1 MTDHDKDIIRIQ
13 DDVKELQKQAAT
25 ADVLVDRLDITLDKL
40 SEVSNQVQ
48 QMLLVHEHR
57 FDEAEKQ
64 HETVSRQLDQ
74 RSEAI
79 DREINHLHKRISSL
93 ETKLDERLKKIE
105 MWQWVIVGGASVVG
119 FLVSRFISLD
129 FLK

>member
-40 SEVSNQVQ
+40 TEVSNQVQ

-119 FLVSRFISLD
+119 FLISRFISLD

>member
-40 SEVSNQVQ
+40 TEVSNQVQ

>member
-1 MTDHDKDIIRIQ
+1 MTDLDKDVIRIQ
-13 DDVKELQKQAAT
+13 DDVKELQRQAAT
-25 ADVLVDRLDITLDKL
+25 VDVLVDRLDTTLDKL
-40 SEVSNQVQ
+40 TEVSNQVQ
-48 QMLLVHEHR
+48 QMLVVHEHR

-74 RSEAI
+74 RSEGL
-79 DREINHLHKRISSL
+79 DRELNHVHKRISSL
-93 ETKLDERLKKIE
+93 ETRLDDRLKKIE

-119 FLVSRFISLD
+119 FLISRFISLD

>member
-1 MTDHDKDIIRIQ
+1 MTDLDKDVIRIQ
-13 DDVKELQKQAAT
+13 DDVKELQRQAAT
-25 ADVLVDRLDITLDKL
+25 VDVLVDRLDTTLDKL
-40 SEVSNQVQ
+40 TEVSSQVQ
-48 QMLLVHEHR
+48 QMLIVHEHR

-74 RSEAI
+74 RSEGI
-79 DREINHLHKRISSL
+79 DRELNHVHKRISSL
-93 ETKLDERLKKIE
+93 ETKLDDRLKKIE

-119 FLVSRFISLD
+119 FLISRFISLD